1 MSWRKE
7 QRRAERGYHHGN
19 LKEALL
25 QAALGL
31 IAEKGPAGF
40 TFADAARMAGVSPAA
55 PYRHFRD
62 RDELLSNIAQR
73 GFEQFEAMLAQ
84 AWDDGRPDTVT
95 AFERVGK
102 AYLAFARDEPAFYS
116 AMFES
121 GLPVDLNP
129 ALMAASERAFG
140 IIRAAAERRA
150 ASAGTDDGAAYLVD
164 VARRGVV
171 VRTRRCGASKAPDVA
186 GGSSGS
192 AGADLSAWSRFPERS
207 EAGCCERRRGGR
219 AVFGTALGTLGRAH
233 PAKLI
238 RTSRRQAGLTKVRD
252 GLPM

>member
-7 QRRAERGYHHGN
+7 ERRAERGYHHGN

-40 TFADAARMAGVSPAA
+40 TFADAARSAGVSPAA

-62 RDELLSNIAQR
+62 RDELLSSIAQR
-73 GFEQFEAMLAQ
+73 GFEQFEAVLTN

-102 AYLAFARDEPAFYS
+102 AYLAFAREEPAFYS

-121 GLPVDLNP
+121 GLAIDVNP
-129 ALMAASERAFG
+129 ALQAAGERAFAV
-140 IIRAAAERRA
+140 IRAAAERLA
-150 ASAGTDDGAAYLVD
+150 ALAPPGTPRPPAMMMALQIGSMSHGVASPFGRD
-164 VARRGVV
+164 VA
-171 VRTRRCGASKAPDVA
+171 A
-186 GGSSGS
+186 G
-192 AGADLSAWSRFPERS
+192 
-207 EAGCCERRRGGR
+207 
-219 AVFGTALGTLGRAH
+219 
-233 PAKLI
+233 
-238 RTSRRQAGLTKVRD
+238 
-252 GLPM
+252 